1 MKSAV
6 AEPWLELGELTPDAL
21 RALVVSLRAQ
31 LACQDEQIVVLE
43 GQVTALQAEAQDLR
57 TRLGQDSSNSSRP
70 PSSDSPKASAQN
82 RAKRKR
88 TPTGRNRGG
97 QPGHPGRFRALLPPE
112 QVDDIVVVTPE
123 VCGHCGQPFP
133 AAEPR
138 RRSRPWRRQVVEFV
152 GKLSVRVTEYQLQV
166 RRCASCGKRT
176 GAALPAGVPAS
187 AFGPQ
192 LTAVVAML
200 TGRFR
205 LTHRE
210 VREVLATLWDVA
222 VSLGGVARLQQVQ
235 SAAIET
241 PYTEVREAIK
251 QAAVVNM
258 DETSWRE
265 DKHRAWLWTVV
276 TATLTVFLI
285 DPTRSGAVVD
295 TLLGEKYAGVVGS
308 DRYAAYSRFAAK
320 RRALCWAHLKR
331 DFAAL
336 AEREGEAEALG
347 RWGLAEIARMFVLW
361 HRFRAGEFDRA
372 ELIRRMV
379 PLQAR
384 MGRLLRRG
392 REGTDPKA
400 AGLCRELT
408 KWWDAL
414 WTFTRVEGVEPTNN
428 VSERALRPAVLW
440 RKGSFGSD
448 SPAGSRFVE
457 RLMTVAATCR
467 QQGRQLLD
475 FLVAAGE
482 AALNGTPAP
491 SLLSAPLG

>member
-1 MKSAV
+1 MR
-6 AEPWLELGELTPDAL
+6 EIGELTPDAL

-31 LACQDEQIVVLE
+31 LDCRHEQIVVLE
-43 GQVTALQAEAQDLR
+43 GQVTSLQAEVQDLR

-82 RAKRKR
+82 KAKRR
-88 TPTGRNRGG
+88 RATTGRKRGG

-112 QVDDIVVVTPE
+112 QVDAIVVVTPE

-133 AAEPR
+133 SAEPC
-138 RRSRPWRRQVVEFV
+138 RRSRAWRRQVVEFV
-152 GKLSVRVTEYQLQV
+152 GKLSVRVTEYQMQV
-166 RRCASCGKRT
+166 RRCAQCGKRT
-176 GAALPAGVPAS
+176 RAALPAGVPAS
-187 AFGPQ
+187 AFGPH
-192 LTAVVAML
+192 LTAVVALL

-210 VREVLATLWDVA
+210 VREALATLWDVA
-222 VSLGGVARLQQVQ
+222 VSLGSVARLQQVQ
-235 SAAIET
+235 RAAIEK
-241 PYTEVREAIK
+241 PYTEVREAVK

-258 DETSWRE
+258 DETGWRE
-265 DKHRAWLWTVV
+265 NQRRAWLWTVV

-295 TLLGEKYAGVVGS
+295 TLLGEKYAGIVGS
-308 DRYAAYSRFAAK
+308 DRYAAYRRFAAK

-331 DFAAL
+331 DFAAM
-336 AEREGEAEALG
+336 AEREGEAGALG
-347 RWGLAEIARMFVLW
+347 RWGLAEITRMFVLW
-361 HRFRAGEFDRA
+361 HRFRDGEMDRA
-372 ELIRRMV
+372 GLIRRMV
-379 PLQAR
+379 PVQAR
-384 MGRLLRRG
+384 MGRVLRRG

-400 AGLCRELT
+400 ASLCRDLT

-428 VSERALRPAVLW
+428 VSERALRPGVLW

-448 SPAGSRFVE
+448 SAAGSRFVE
-457 RLMTVAATCR
+457 RMMTVTATCR
-467 QQGRQLLD
+467 QQGRKVLD

-482 AALNGTPAP
+482 AALKGTPAP
-491 SLLSAPLG
+491 SLLAVAPPAG